1 MAGIVGG
8 AGAGLAAAL
17 EVEPVGHFAHEPDEW
32 RIHVQQFGLEADEV
46 VVEVFGGHP
55 NGEHFHG
62 IQAFVAQVA
71 AAHFAHG
78 GLGLPLDGAQE
89 AQPGGKRDGGE
100 PFAVVAAAKQQR
112 EHVAQVVAVFIG
124 GVDALVEAVAEFV
137 AEAGAGEDADG
148 DQGGI
153 HAHAGEPAAQQ
164 GGDGFAFAFLPQMVA
179 QNAETHRRAR
189 HAALPQPGYHC
200 LQHAQRVAFGGGA
213 ADGFR

>member
-17 EVEPVGHFAHEPDEW
+17 EIEPVGYFAHQADEG
-32 RIHVQQFGLEADEV
+32 RIHIEQPGLEADQV

-55 NGEHFHG
+55 YGKHFHG

-89 AQPGGKRDGGE
+89 AQPGGKRDGSE
-100 PFAVVAAAKQQR
+100 PCAVVAAAKQQR

-124 GVDALVEAVAEFV
+124 GIEALVEAVAEFV

-148 DQGGI
+148 DQGGV

-164 GGDGFAFAFLPQMVA
+164 GGDGFAFAAFLPQMVA
-179 QNAETHRRAR
+179 QDAEAHLRACR
-189 HAALPQPGYHC
+189 AALPQPSHHC
-200 LQHAQRVAFGGGA
+200 L
-213 ADGFR
+213 